1 MSSSAENVN
10 KLPPMTVQT
19 PPRGQVDVGEKTPRG
34 SGFNLDEDAGSQ
46 GSADKHEQE
55 EAKSRDGG
63 DSDEEPSFG
72 VAL

>member
-1 MSSSAENVN
+1 
-10 KLPPMTVQT
+10 MTVQT
-19 PPRGQVDVGEKTPRG
+19 PPLGQVTVVDVGEKTPRG
-34 SGFNLDEDAGSQ
+34 SGFNLDEDTESQ

-55 EAKSRDGG
+55 EVKNRGGG